1 MGGRRAASS
10 AKPVSRPSCA
20 MPDGPDSVSE
30 DRLLDGR
37 VRLLQPRRGHRAGSD
52 AVLLAAAVQ
61 PQGGET
67 VVDLGAGTGAV
78 GLMMAA
84 LSDAAEVILVERDPA
99 LVELCRRNIALNG
112 LDGRAR
118 AIEADILAPAGERR
132 ARGLVTASAD
142 VVVTNPPFL
151 EAGRSRASPD
161 PGRAAAHQLPD
172 EGLEQW
178 IAAAADLLRPKGRL
192 ALIHRAD
199 RLSECLRHLEQR
211 FGGIT
216 VKAVHA
222 RADEAAI
229 RIVVTAMKGS
239 HAPLRMTPP
248 LVLHGPD
255 NRFTPEAEAIHR
267 GEAALHMQNGRP

>member
-1 MGGRRAASS
+1 
-10 AKPVSRPSCA
+10 
-20 MPDGPDSVSE
+20 MPEGPEYVTE

-37 VRLLQPRRGHRAGSD
+37 VRLLQPRRGHRVGSD
-52 AVLLAAAVQ
+52 AVLLAAALQ
-61 PQGGET
+61 PQDGET

-84 LSDAAEVILVERDPA
+84 LSDAAEIILVERDPA
-99 LVELCRRNIALNG
+99 LVALCRRNIALNG

-178 IAAAADLLRPKGRL
+178 IGLAANLLRPKGRL

-199 RLSECLRHLEQR
+199 RLSACLRHLEQG
-211 FGGIT
+211 FGSIV
-216 VKAVHA
+216 VKAVYPRPDA
-222 RADEAAI
+222 AAI
-229 RIVVTAMKGS
+229 RIVITAVKGS
-239 HAPLRMTPP
+239 HAPLRMGPP
-248 LVLHGPD
+248 LILHGPD
-255 NRFTPEAEAIHR
+255 GGFTPEAEALHR
-267 GEAALHMQNGRP
+267 GEAVLET